1 MGKYQ
6 SVIESV
12 NEDELV
18 KFTQDILRINSV
30 YDPTKDNCNEEKVA
44 LFIADYLKDLG
55 LEVHVE
61 YAAEG
66 RPNVIGVLEGSA
78 PGKTILYEGHTDVVT
93 AGDYDE
99 WNYNPF
105 EAVIENGRI
114 IARGAC
120 DTKGNVAAAIFAV
133 KAIIESKVEFKG
145 KILLCI
151 PVDEEDMM
159 IGIKNFIKN
168 GWADDV
174 DAAVICEPEENQL
187 CINQKGAMRV
197 EIKSY
202 GKMAHGA
209 MPLSGINPNWG
220 MAQIICELEKFEAKE
235 KERHGKHEYLGYPSI
250 TPTIVS
256 SPNKGEPQ
264 INVIPKESYVALDI
278 RTVPGQVHD
287 EIAAEIQNI
296 INVLDEQRPE
306 FKADMKVIEE
316 RPWTETDIKEPVVE
330 AIAEAYTAVTGKKPV
345 YNGVPGATD
354 GTYLNKLKGIPIVT
368 TGAGDRLIP
377 HQADE
382 YVEIDELVETTKLY
396 ALTAMLFLNK

>member
-44 LFIADYLKDLG
+44 LFIADYLKELG

-61 YAAEG
+61 YADKG
-66 RPNVIGVLEGSA
+66 RPNVIGILEGNA

-99 WNYNPF
+99 WNYDPF

-133 KAIIESKVEFKG
+133 KAIIESKMEFKG

-159 IGIKNFIKN
+159 LGIKHFIKN
-168 GWADDV
+168 GWADNV

-235 KERHGKHEYLGYPSI
+235 KEKHGKHEYLGYPSI

-256 SPNKGEPQ
+256 SPNKGEAQ
-264 INVIPKESYVALDI
+264 INVIPKESYIALDI

-287 EIAAEIQNI
+287 EIAADIQNTS
-296 INVLDEQRPE
+296 
-306 FKADMKVIEE
+306 FKF
-316 RPWTETDIKEPVVE
+316 P
-330 AIAEAYTAVTGKKPV
+330 
-345 YNGVPGATD
+345 
-354 GTYLNKLKGIPIVT
+354 
-368 TGAGDRLIP
+368 
-377 HQADE
+377 
-382 YVEIDELVETTKLY
+382 
-396 ALTAMLFLNK
+396 FL